1 MKNDELIR
9 KLNSVGKAAFVENF
23 SLFKSYADGL
33 ISRTKCID
41 SLVASAVSNMDGA
54 AIRTSN
60 AELIFRAGAAR
71 DALEIIS
78 KSGRVPADVVSAA
91 RALLK
96 NSVG

>member
-1 MKNDELIR
+1 
-9 KLNSVGKAAFVENF
+9 
-23 SLFKSYADGL
+23 
-33 ISRTKCID
+33 
-41 SLVASAVSNMDGA
+41 MDGA